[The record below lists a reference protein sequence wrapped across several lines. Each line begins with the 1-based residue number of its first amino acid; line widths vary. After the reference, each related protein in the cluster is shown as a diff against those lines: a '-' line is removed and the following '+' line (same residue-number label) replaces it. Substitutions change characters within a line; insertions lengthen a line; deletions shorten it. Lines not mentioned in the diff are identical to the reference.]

1 VDNSHS
7 ATTAVVF
14 PGMGPTSF
22 ADVGRFMLVNPYARE
37 LVSEADDVLGY
48 SLVERY
54 RAAAGNYSEY
64 AQVAF
69 MVNSVALAR
78 WAETQLGMTPDIC
91 VGPSFGGKA
100 ATAYA
105 GALPFADAVRLTAG
119 MARAL
124 DDYFAVEYRE
134 VVTHSFIR
142 TPEDRLQEILAEL
155 DEAGEWHEVA
165 GVLDEG
171 FQMLSLN
178 RGRLEWLE
186 KRLRS
191 VGGLPL
197 FTMHP
202 PMHAS
207 VFGAL
212 RTRIEAE
219 VFGALTF
226 AAPRLPVVAD
236 QDGAVLTT
244 AEGVRGMLLDGIVR
258 PVRWPDVVASL
269 QSLGVR
275 TMYVCGQDNLFGR
288 VGVTTRNFELHR
300 VDARTAMQPRRRTMV
315 VA

>member
-1 VDNSHS
+1 MDNSLQ

-37 LVSEADDVLGY
+37 LVAEADEVLGY
-48 SLVERY
+48 PLVERY
-54 RAAAGNYSEY
+54 REASGNYSEY

-78 WAETQLGMTPDIC
+78 WAEANLGMTAGVC
-91 VGPSFGGKA
+91 AGPSFGGKA
-100 ATAYA
+100 AMAYS
-105 GALPFADAVRLTAG
+105 GALSFADAVRLTAG

-124 DDYFAVEYRE
+124 DEYFAVEHRD

-142 TPEDRLQEILAEL
+142 TPEDRLREILAEL

-165 GVLDEG
+165 CVLDEG
-171 FQMLSLN
+171 FQMMSLH
-178 RGRLEWLE
+178 RGRSEWLE
-186 KRLRS
+186 NRLRA

-202 PMHAS
+202 PLHAS

-212 RTRIEAE
+212 RDRIESE
-219 VFGALTF
+219 LLGGLTF
-226 AAPRLPVVAD
+226 ADPRLPVVAD
-236 QDGAVLTT
+236 QDGTVRTT
-244 AEGVRGMLLDGIVR
+244 GEGVRRMLLDGVVQ
-258 PVRWPDVVASL
+258 PVRWPEVVASL
-269 QSLGVR
+269 QRLGVG
-275 TMYVCGQDNLFGR
+275 TMYVCGQDSLFGR

-300 VDARTAMQPRRRTMV
+300 VDVRTAMQPRRRTV
-315 VA
+315 NV